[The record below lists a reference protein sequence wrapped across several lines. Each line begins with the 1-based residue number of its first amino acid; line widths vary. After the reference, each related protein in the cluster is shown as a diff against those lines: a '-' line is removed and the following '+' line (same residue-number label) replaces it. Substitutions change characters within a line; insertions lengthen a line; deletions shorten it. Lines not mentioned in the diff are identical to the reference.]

1 MKNSTDYQAL
11 KSSLENISKNWKAKE
26 KEFVSQNVGFGST
39 GYINIEMINPSVKL
53 KKDSGCQRVYNSY
66 NRLTWSL
73 FHTSTNAMVDTLAEQ
88 LENQIKTLGFQD
100 LKISVT
106 LL

>member
-1 MKNSTDYQAL
+1 MKNSTNYQAL
-11 KSSLENISKNWKAKE
+11 KSNLEIISKNWKVKE
-26 KEFVSQNVGFGST
+26 REYVLQNIGFGTT

-53 KKDSGCQRVYNSY
+53 KKDSGCERIYNSY

-73 FHTSTNAMVDTLAEQ
+73 FHTSTNAMVDILAEE
-88 LENQIKTLGFQD
+88 LENEIKSLGFED
-100 LKISVT
+100 LRISVI